1 MLVGCAPP
9 RGGGPVSG
17 LLRDWP
23 SAEDTLGWRASFLQ
37 SRRVR
42 PFVALWSRLRLD
54 AGEAAVEGV
63 VQSRV
68 RPCLGHLTEHLLIEA
83 AGSLL
88 IDELVESVHLRRS
101 ERARSGVQRERAKR
115 KERGGGR
122 ERKGSGGRQWMRWT
136 TRW

>member
-9 RGGGPVSG
+9 RGGCPVSG

-88 IDELVESVHLRRS
+88 IDELVESVHLRRT
-101 ERARSGVQRERAKR
+101 ERARSGVRAKR